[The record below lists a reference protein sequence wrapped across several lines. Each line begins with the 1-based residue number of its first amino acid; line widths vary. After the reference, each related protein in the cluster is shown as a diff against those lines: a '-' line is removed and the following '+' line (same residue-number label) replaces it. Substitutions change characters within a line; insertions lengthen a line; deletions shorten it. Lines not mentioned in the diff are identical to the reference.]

1 MRDLIMGKFIW
12 IIKIKRCLFIV
23 FCSVASQHAM
33 SADPILNLTCSNPQ
47 ANVYLKEVSPLSHF
61 QTRLAGTCK
70 VNSIIALGGYYTQTQ
85 EGKGN
90 TTGRDLTVVAA
101 ATGYPVP
108 YESAPSDTNCFDPGN
123 CEGYLTVGDTFPY
136 DFIISGTTKST
147 PGLYVP
153 AVILYGTDKAFSGNK
168 VVVGRVT
175 VAYNV
180 VQPACSM
187 SSASH
192 LSLGFGALT
201 SNDFASSQQVAEI
214 SLNCSAA
221 TQVNVTLVP
230 TQSAV
235 NGSPG
240 VSATTLDGLSMAATW
255 VDNTSAVVFNTPRN
269 FAMNKGSNLIQL
281 GFRPK
286 LNAGSSPV
294 GDFSSQYTLN
304 IVYP

>member
-1 MRDLIMGKFIW
+1 MRDLTMGKFIW
-12 IIKIKRCLFIV
+12 IKKIRRCLFIV
-23 FCSVASQHAM
+23 FCSLASQYAM
-33 SADPILNLTCSNPQ
+33 SADPILDLTCSNPQ
-47 ANVYLKEVSPLSHF
+47 TNLSLKEVGPLSPF
-61 QTRLAGTCK
+61 QTRLSGTCK
-70 VNSIIALGGYYTQTQ
+70 VNSIIALGGYYAQTQTM
-85 EGKGN
+85 KSIP
-90 TTGRDLTVVAA
+90 GRYVTVVAA
-101 ATGYPVP
+101 ATGDPVP
-108 YESAPSDTNCFDPGN
+108 YESALSETNCFEPGN
-123 CEGYLTVGDTFPY
+123 CDGYLTVGDTFPY
-136 DFIISGTTKST
+136 DFMISGTTMST
-147 PGLYVP
+147 PGLYIFLVS
-153 AVILYGTDKAFSGNK
+153 IYGYDRAFFTK
-168 VVVGRVT
+168 VVVGEVV
-175 VAYNV
+175 VAYTV

-187 SSASH
+187 NSASH

-214 SLNCSAA
+214 SLSCSAA

-255 VDNTSAVVFNTPRN
+255 VDSTSAVVFNTPRN